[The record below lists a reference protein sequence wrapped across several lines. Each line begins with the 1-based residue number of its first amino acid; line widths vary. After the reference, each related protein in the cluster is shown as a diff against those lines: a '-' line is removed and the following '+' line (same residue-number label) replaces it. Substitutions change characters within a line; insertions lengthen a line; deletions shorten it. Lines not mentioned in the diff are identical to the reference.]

1 MQSLRNTQN
10 KERAV
15 SKMFSDLKQGLVEVD
30 AFLSGQREGFK
41 VTIPDAI
48 DVKEIRSRLN
58 MTQLAFSSSF
68 GFSLDAVKHWEGG
81 RRTPE
86 APIRAFLTV
95 IARDPK
101 AVLDALHLPK
111 KAKSRTAKLAHKRKA
126 STAKAAQPA
135 L

>member
-1 MQSLRNTQN
+1 MT
-10 KERAV
+10 
-15 SKMFSDLKQGLVEVD
+15 KMFNDLKQGLAEVD
-30 AFLSGQREGFK
+30 AFLGGQTEGFK
-41 VTIPDAI
+41 VTVPDEV
-48 DVKEIRSRLN
+48 DVKEIRSHLN
-58 MTQLAFSSSF
+58 MTQLEFSNCF

-101 AVLDALHLPK
+101 AVLLALHPPAGDRSYIAKVAPK
-111 KAKSRTAKLAHKRKA
+111 RKSTAAKSHQ
-126 STAKAAQPA
+126 AA